1 MLICFRNMNYPVL
14 NVINILKMRGS
25 YKKRAEKLINPKKR
39 YIFHSTSKYY
49 ILLSKTKILNHISSI
64 SNVFFVF

>member
-25 YKKRAEKLINPKKR
+25 YKKRAEKLIKPKKR
-39 YIFHSTSKYY
+39 YIFHST
-49 ILLSKTKILNHISSI
+49 
-64 SNVFFVF
+64 